1 MTLIKPKVL
10 FFSGLIDPVTEV
22 FFRHYC
28 GILKLSYYVLRSPT
42 ISIKRFILILSLN
55 GNNMKYFKFGLTV
68 FSVFFALNICAQSN
82 LDGDDQYKPRVGQDG
97 KDVVWVPTTNALVTV
112 MLQTAKV
119 TPKDLVYDLG
129 SGDGRIA
136 IAAAKD
142 FGARAVGIEFN
153 PEMAQLAQRNV
164 DRSGV
169 SDRVKIINGDIFL
182 EDFSKATVVT
192 MYLLPELN
200 LSLRPT
206 ILKMKPGTRVTSH
219 AFDMG
224 DWEPDVEIEGPARAF
239 YWVVPAQ
246 VEGEWNITG
255 MERDRTIL
263 KLSQHFQ
270 KIGGTLQ
277 IGNFQ
282 QTILNPRLDGANL
295 SFTYLDRDK
304 SPNHVKM
311 TLKNNE
317 LEGVYKGKFYIDT
330 VITGKRL

>member
-1 MTLIKPKVL
+1 MK
-10 FFSGLIDPVTEV
+10 
-22 FFRHYC
+22 
-28 GILKLSYYVLRSPT
+28 
-42 ISIKRFILILSLN
+42 ILIFLFY
-55 GNNMKYFKFGLTV
+55 GNHMKYFKVCFIILSALFTLNT
-68 FSVFFALNICAQSN
+68 FAQGILEG
-82 LDGDDQYKPRVGQDG
+82 GDDKYQPRVGQEG
-97 KDVVWVPTTNALVTV
+97 KDVVWVPTTNELLAI
-112 MLQTAKV
+112 MLRTAKV
-119 TPKDLVYDLG
+119 NSTDLVYDLG

-142 FGARAVGIEFN
+142 FGARAIGIEFN

-169 SDRVKIINGDIFL
+169 GDRVKIINGDIFV

-200 LSLRPT
+200 IALRPT

-219 AFDMG
+219 AFNMG
-224 DWEPDVEIEGPARAF
+224 DWEADVEIDSPAKAF

-246 VEGEWNITG
+246 VAGEWIISG
-255 MERDRTIL
+255 MEPVRTIL
-263 KLSQHFQ
+263 KLSQHYQ

-277 IGNFQ
+277 IGNESQ
-282 QTILNPRLDGANL
+282 PLLNPKLEGATL

-304 SPNHVKM
+304 SAHFVMMAVN
-311 TLKNNE
+311 NNE
-317 LEGVYKGKFYIDT
+317 IKGLYKSRSYNDN

>member
-1 MTLIKPKVL
+1 
-10 FFSGLIDPVTEV
+10 
-22 FFRHYC
+22 
-28 GILKLSYYVLRSPT
+28 
-42 ISIKRFILILSLN
+42 
-55 GNNMKYFKFGLTV
+55 MKYLKVWLTI
-68 FSVFFALNICAQSN
+68 FSTFFALNLFAQSN
-82 LDGDDQYKPRVGQDG
+82 LDGDDQYKPRIGQDG

-164 DRSGV
+164 ERSGLG
-169 SDRVKIINGDIFL
+169 DRVKIINGDIFV
-182 EDFSKATVVT
+182 EDFSRATVVT

-224 DWEPDVEIEGPARAF
+224 DWEADIEIEGPARAF

-277 IGNFQ
+277 IGNHQ

-317 LEGVYKGKFYIDT
+317 LEGIYKGKFYIDT
-330 VITGKRL
+330 VISGKRL

>member
-1 MTLIKPKVL
+1 MKTLKVWFL
-10 FFSGLIDPVTEV
+10 V
-22 FFRHYC
+22 
-28 GILKLSYYVLRSPT
+28 LST
-42 ISIKRFILILSLN
+42 CCSLN
-55 GNNMKYFKFGLTV
+55 T
-68 FSVFFALNICAQSN
+68 FAQVVMDS
-82 LDGDDQYKPRVGQDG
+82 GDDKYQPRVGQEG
-97 KDVVWVPTTNALVTV
+97 KDVVWVPTTNELLAI
-112 MLQTAKV
+112 MLRTAKV
-119 TPKDLVYDLG
+119 NFTDLVYDLG

-142 FGARAVGIEFN
+142 FGARAIGIEFN

-169 SDRVKIINGDIFL
+169 SDRVKIINGDIFV

-200 LSLRPT
+200 LALRPT

-219 AFDMG
+219 AFNMG
-224 DWEPDVEIEGPARAF
+224 DWDADVEIDSPARAY

-246 VEGEWNITG
+246 VQGEWLISG
-255 MERDRTIL
+255 METDRTIL
-263 KLSQHFQ
+263 KLSQFYQ

-277 IGNFQ
+277 IGNNSQ
-282 QTILNPRLDGANL
+282 PLLNPKLEGSIL

-304 SPNHVKM
+304 SSHFVM
-311 TLKNNE
+311 MSVENNE
-317 LEGVYKGKFYIDT
+317 LKGKYKSRSYNDN

>member
-1 MTLIKPKVL
+1 
-10 FFSGLIDPVTEV
+10 
-22 FFRHYC
+22 
-28 GILKLSYYVLRSPT
+28 
-42 ISIKRFILILSLN
+42 
-55 GNNMKYFKFGLTV
+55 MKYFKVCFIILSALFTLNT
-68 FSVFFALNICAQSN
+68 FAQGILEG
-82 LDGDDQYKPRVGQDG
+82 GDDKYQPRVGQEG
-97 KDVVWVPTTNALVTV
+97 KDVVWVPTTNELLAI
-112 MLQTAKV
+112 MLRTAKV
-119 TPKDLVYDLG
+119 NSTDLVYDLG

-142 FGARAVGIEFN
+142 FGARAIGIEFN

-169 SDRVKIINGDIFL
+169 GDRVKIINGDIFV

-200 LSLRPT
+200 IALRPT

-219 AFDMG
+219 AFNMG
-224 DWEPDVEIEGPARAF
+224 DWEADIEIDSPAKAF

-246 VEGEWNITG
+246 VAGEWTISG
-255 MERDRTIL
+255 MEPGRTIL
-263 KLSQHFQ
+263 KLSQHYQ

-277 IGNFQ
+277 IGNESQ
-282 QTILNPRLDGANL
+282 PLLNPKLEGATL

-304 SPNHVKM
+304 SAHFVMMAVN
-311 TLKNNE
+311 NNE
-317 LEGVYKGKFYIDT
+317 IKGLYKSRSYNDN